1 MGRGALL
8 GGTTVQAEQ
17 RPKLRMLPTLTVTHP
32 PTSTLST
39 RSLGSHTSRSLN
51 ESSEDEELAGIHSRL
66 INGSVGLESDGG
78 GDGLAKDQP
87 TTPPLVGPAVEVGQE
102 VRGGGV
108 RSGRGTVHPSF
119 CPPLTQGGRGV
130 VRLAQQIDTG
140 REPEDWSAAVR
151 VWRCGI

>member
-51 ESSEDEELAGIHSRL
+51 ESSEDE
-66 INGSVGLESDGG
+66 G
-78 GDGLAKDQP
+78 GDSRAMCAGH
-87 TTPPLVGPAVEVGQE
+87 PAAR
-102 VRGGGV
+102 RG
-108 RSGRGTVHPSF
+108 SG
-119 CPPLTQGGRGV
+119 
-130 VRLAQQIDTG
+130 
-140 REPEDWSAAVR
+140 
-151 VWRCGI
+151 